1 MLMCAK
7 GTEKVEENRIVLNNK
22 MLPVVNGCNAC
33 VAPEPFY
40 HADRIVD
47 FHVLLYVL
55 EGVIYVTEE
64 ETDYE
69 VHAGELFF
77 LKKGKHHFG
86 KKEIAKGTRWYFV
99 HFYFEEQEELQIF
112 EAEEQTIEQG
122 ELLQSAVV
130 LPKKLSHIENTEIV
144 QKFMDMVE
152 YFYSNDIYKKW
163 YINMKLARLLTMI
176 AFYGQT
182 GTKTQNLSEQI
193 CDYLKEYVHTAFSA
207 KELEKHFFLS
217 YKHMAAVFK
226 KEKGMTMQQYHTN
239 LRMQEACKM
248 LHSTLIPVGEI
259 SSRLGYTDMLYFS
272 RCFHRFAG
280 MSPTMYRKK
289 APDYY

>member
-1 MLMCAK
+1 MRK
-7 GTEKVEENRIVLNNK
+7 GERNLEEKRIVLNNTT
-22 MLPVVNGCNAC
+22 LPIVNGCNVC
-33 VAPEPFY
+33 IAPEPFY
-40 HADRIVD
+40 HADRVID
-47 FHVLLYVL
+47 FNVLLYVL
-55 EGVIYVTEE
+55 EGVIYVTED

-77 LKKGKHHFG
+77 LKKGIHHFG

-99 HFYFEEQEELQIF
+99 HFYFDEQADLKEFI
-112 EAEEQTIEQG
+112 AEEQNIEQG
-122 ELLQSAVV
+122 EKLQSAVI
-130 LPKKLSHIENTEIV
+130 LPKKLSHMENTEIV
-144 QKFMDMVE
+144 QEFADMVE
-152 YFYSNDIYKKW
+152 YFQSNDSYKKW

-176 AFYGQT
+176 AFYGQA
-182 GTKTQNLSEQI
+182 GSRAKNLTEQI
-193 CDYLKEYVHTAFSA
+193 CDYLKEYVNTGFSTR
-207 KELEKHFFLS
+207 ELEQYFFLS

-248 LHSTLIPVGEI
+248 LQSTLIPIGEI
-259 SSRLGYTDMLYFS
+259 SNRLGYTDMLYFS